1 MLHPF
6 HKSLPIDARTLLHT
20 PRNVTTKVI
29 APGHYY
35 YFGLRECVLNL
46 LSQRDINISV
56 KNNVK
61 EIRLYSNI
69 DGLPIAENPP

>member
-6 HKSLPIDARTLLHT
+6 HKSLPIDAK
-20 PRNVTTKVI
+20 TTKVI

-46 LSQRDINISV
+46 LSQCDINISV